1 MINKF
6 LKILFSFVFLILFIV
21 GYSQNNTREYNI
33 HISKGDSLFKLKKY
47 KEAIDEFQ
55 KASELMPFEEYPRLQ
70 MQRIETILS
79 IEEFEKTKQQR
90 EAISDKPITESNK
103 NVEIL
108 TKQKLE
114 ERQDSIKNAIIQKY
128 SKELEK
134 ISKLSLPDEQAKIL
148 EELSNELIKINE
160 KYSALTYLEKSLKIY
175 QNTGNTKKAS
185 DVLEKMGKVMLDS
198 GLIKN
203 SIDLLQKSVELKI
216 KSGDSLSATNTLN
229 TLAKVYESTYQYDR
243 AIESYNKVAEIKRK
257 TNDKKG
263 LSEVIDK
270 IGNLYYKKQILD
282 KSAESYKE
290 VARINEEL
298 NDKENLGTTYNKL
311 GIIMMEMGKIDEAE
325 KYFKKSLELKE
336 KTKNIKE
343 ASMALNNLG
352 NLDYEQ
358 NQFKKA
364 ANYYKQSIEMK
375 EKIDYIYGKAIGLY
389 NLGNVYRKI
398 GNLDEAI
405 KYYEQCKEIS
415 LKNNY
420 EELLARSLKALS
432 LIYREKN
439 MIKKAQ
445 DYEAILATTSFVDVD
460 IERTI
465 SESKIVEEESE
476 SQKLIKYLTEEY
488 LKQKELAEREAKA
501 RAQENLINSQR
512 LRLKNEQI
520 RKQRILIF
528 SISGITLLVIVIL
541 ILIYYQMLQKK
552 RANKILEEKNKLISK
567 QAKLIYDNIRSA
579 SVIQKAA
586 MPPDKMM
593 QQELPSYFILNMP
606 KDIVSGDFY
615 WMEKREGNLLVAVAD
630 CTGHG
635 VQGAV
640 VSMLGMALL
649 NEIVNKNYND
659 PPGQILNILSN
670 KLKES
675 LHASSEIE
683 EIREGMDIVLCKF
696 KENMKKMQFAGANNG
711 IYIIRKG
718 ELTEYKGDRSPI
730 GYYSKDVVF
739 TTYDIELEKGDSI
752 YMFSDGYID
761 QLNGENY
768 KKFLSKRFKE
778 LLLKIEPLDMEAR
791 KNALIENFYAW
802 KGNFQQVDD
811 ILILCIKI

>member
-1 MINKF
+1 MMNKF
-6 LKILFSFVFLILFIV
+6 FKIIILFIFILLPIFV
-21 GYSQNNTREYNI
+21 YSQNNLKEYNI
-33 HISKGDSLFKLKKY
+33 HISKGDSLFKIKKY

-79 IEEFEKTKQQR
+79 IEEFEKNKQQTETPEKNR
-90 EAISDKPITESNK
+90 ETKKSDEEKQR
-103 NVEIL
+103 VE
-108 TKQKLE
+108 KK
-114 ERQDSIKNAIIQKY
+114 QDSIKNALIEKY

-134 ISKLSLPDEQAKIL
+134 TSKFSLPDEKAKIL
-148 EELSNELIKINE
+148 EELSNELLRINE
-160 KYSALTYLEKSLKIY
+160 KYSAFTYLEKSLKIY
-175 QNTGNTKKAS
+175 QTSGNNKKAGE
-185 DVLEKMGKVMLDS
+185 VLEKMGNLMLDS

-216 KSGDSLSATNTLN
+216 KSGDSLSATNTIK
-229 TLAKVYESTYQYDR
+229 TLAKVYEYTYQYDK
-243 AIESYNKVAEIKRK
+243 AIEHYQKLADIKRK

-263 LSEVIDK
+263 LSEAIDK
-270 IGNLYYKKQILD
+270 IGNIYYKKQILD
-282 KSAESYKE
+282 KSAESYQE
-290 VARINEEL
+290 VAKLNEEL
-298 NDKENLGTTYNKL
+298 NDLENLGSTLNKL
-311 GIIMMEMGKIDEAE
+311 GIIFMEMGKIDEAE
-325 KYFKKSLELKE
+325 KYFKKSMELKE
-336 KTKNIKE
+336 KSKNLKE
-343 ASMALNNLG
+343 VSMTLNNLG
-352 NLDYEQ
+352 NLNYEQ
-358 NQFKKA
+358 NQYKKA
-364 ANYYKQSIEMK
+364 VNYYKQSLEIK
-375 EKIDYIYGKAIGLY
+375 DKIDYIYGKAVGLF
-389 NLGNVYRKI
+389 NLGNVFRKI

-420 EELLARSLKALS
+420 EELLAKSLKALS

-439 MIKKAQ
+439 LLKKAQ
-445 DYEAILATTSFVDVD
+445 EYESILATTSYPDVN
-460 IERTI
+460 IESVI
-465 SESKIVEEESE
+465 SESKIIEEESE
-476 SQKLIKYLTEEY
+476 SQKIIKYLTEEY
-488 LKQKELAEREAKA
+488 LKQKEIADREAKA

-520 RKQRILIF
+520 RKQKILIF
-528 SISGITLLVIVIL
+528 SISGITLLIIIIL
-541 ILIYYQMLQKK
+541 VLIYNQMLQKK

-615 WMEKREGNLLVAVAD
+615 WMEKREDNLLVAVAD

-659 PPGQILNILSN
+659 PPGQILNILSH

-675 LHASSEIE
+675 LHASSDIE

-696 KENMKKMQFAGANNG
+696 NHSMKLMQFSGANNG
-711 IYIIRKG
+711 IYIIRNG
-718 ELTEYKGDRSPI
+718 NLIEYKGDRSPI
-730 GYYSKDVVF
+730 GYYSKDVIF
-739 TTYDIELEKGDSI
+739 TTHNIELQKNDSI

-778 LLLKIEPLDMEAR
+778 LLLSIESLDMEGR